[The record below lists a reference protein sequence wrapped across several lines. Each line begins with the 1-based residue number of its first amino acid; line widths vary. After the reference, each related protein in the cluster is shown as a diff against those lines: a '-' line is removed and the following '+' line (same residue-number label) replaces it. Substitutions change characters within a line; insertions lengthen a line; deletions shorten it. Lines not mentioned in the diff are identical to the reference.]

1 MESIKAIGLKGFGS
15 LFLHYTI
22 TMVVL
27 VPVVLLSICQEQ
39 GRNKLTFREQF
50 MLNCSN
56 LEILCLYGLIIKSII
71 VLALLDKIES
81 VNQVSYNKLGNT
93 CIAVLVLSLAYLI
106 SIKSVNVVFFNQFQA
121 LWEANVSDDFHV

>member
-1 MESIKAIGLKGFGS
+1 M
-15 LFLHYTI
+15 FLHYTI